1 MSDSSNCYL
10 NASRQSHNSFR
21 SICLVQLV
29 YYHSQKEWVGVD
41 IPHVVKYCRTPIVI
55 TLNQSFLVCR
65 MFVFE
70 ISEYLCVAW
79 YKNKVRLVLFLSCF
93 YKGYSFDVLYQK
105 LWTWLHSFSG
115 TWSFWI
121 FSPVFPIV
129 DVLALIVR
137 PPHNTVEVWP

>member
-79 YKNKVRLVLFLSCF
+79 CKNKDRLVLLELFLQGILLWCAISEALDLVAFIFRYLVFLDFFPRLPHCRCTCF
-93 YKGYSFDVLYQK
+93 DSKTTS
-105 LWTWLHSFSG
+105 
-115 TWSFWI
+115 
-121 FSPVFPIV
+121 
-129 DVLALIVR
+129 
-137 PPHNTVEVWP
+137 